1 MQIIF
6 YKKSIFYTINYNKKS
21 GDTCKNQI
29 FFVTLQA
36 VLKKSTK
43 HGRCLMRKK
52 EETTI
57 NHKLIQQWKKR

>member
-36 VLKKSTK
+36 VLEKSTK
-43 HGRCLMRKK
+43 HG
-52 EETTI
+52 
-57 NHKLIQQWKKR
+57 